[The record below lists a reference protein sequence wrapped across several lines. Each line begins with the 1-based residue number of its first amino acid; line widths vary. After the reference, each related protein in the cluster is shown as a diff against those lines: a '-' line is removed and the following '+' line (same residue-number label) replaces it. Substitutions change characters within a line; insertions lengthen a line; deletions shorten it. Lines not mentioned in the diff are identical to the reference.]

1 MSSSTT
7 EPRGCSS
14 KRLLPDYGEVT
25 AKPAEGLK
33 PGLKRK
39 GRRRRHL
46 GRRDLDGDHLVR
58 PQQNRPW
65 VAGENLRTFGVA
77 QIDVDDHFLV
87 RLDGDRRNVCGVE
100 LLRTQAVQI
109 GRASCRESVKSVVR
123 R

>member
-14 KRLLPDYGEVT
+14 KRLLTDYGEVT

-46 GRRDLDGDHLVR
+46 GRRDLDSDHVVG

-65 VAGENLRTFGVA
+65 VAGENLRTCFA
-77 QIDVDDHFLV
+77 DQIDVDDIILI
-87 RLDGDRRNVCGVE
+87 RLDVD
-100 LLRTQAVQI
+100 
-109 GRASCRESVKSVVR
+109 GRIASSVVLLPMLAVR
-123 R
+123 VASRVL